1 MKFSLINAFFF
12 IIKLTDKNK
21 ISGQQVRGFLQNVV
35 IGEKQTYRKT
45 MKNITRDEIKDAMQR
60 YIADGGKIEKIKFKD
75 NGMLLN
81 NDLMLDRNF
90 DNKSNFLEELQVN
103 SIFEPEVVN

>member
-1 MKFSLINAFFF
+1 MKS
-12 IIKLTDKNK
+12 KMQCSVT
-21 ISGQQVRGFLQNVV
+21 LQTV
-35 IGEKQTYRKT
+35 
-45 MKNITRDEIKDAMQR
+45 
-60 YIADGGKIEKIKFKD
+60 GKYEKIKFKD

-90 DNKSNFLEELQVN
+90 DNESNVLEELQVD

>member
-1 MKFSLINAFFF
+1 M
-12 IIKLTDKNK
+12 T
-21 ISGQQVRGFLQNVV
+21 
-35 IGEKQTYRKT
+35 
-45 MKNITRDEIKDAMQR
+45 NITRDEIKDAMQR

-90 DNKSNFLEELQVN
+90 DNESNVLEELKVD

>member
-1 MKFSLINAFFF
+1 VFLHNV
-12 IIKLTDKNK
+12 IIKKHTIL
-21 ISGQQVRGFLQNVV
+21 
-35 IGEKQTYRKT
+35 KT

-81 NDLMLDRNF
+81 NDFILDRNF
-90 DNKSNFLEELQVN
+90 DNESNILEDLQDN

>member
-1 MKFSLINAFFF
+1 
-12 IIKLTDKNK
+12 
-21 ISGQQVRGFLQNVV
+21 
-35 IGEKQTYRKT
+35 

-90 DNKSNFLEELQVN
+90 DNESNVLEELQAD
-103 SIFEPEVVN
+103 SIFEPEVVNWSDPMTTFWSGSDKFRLVSLLPLRQRFSFLYPDL

>member
-1 MKFSLINAFFF
+1 
-12 IIKLTDKNK
+12 
-21 ISGQQVRGFLQNVV
+21 
-35 IGEKQTYRKT
+35 

-81 NDLMLDRNF
+81 NDFMLVTD
-90 DNKSNFLEELQVN
+90 DTSQSPIGWLKAVAPLNKDCILVTDDTSQLPMGWLNTVAL
-103 SIFEPEVVN
+103 

>member
-1 MKFSLINAFFF
+1 
-12 IIKLTDKNK
+12 
-21 ISGQQVRGFLQNVV
+21 
-35 IGEKQTYRKT
+35 

-81 NDLMLDRNF
+81 NDLMSVSYTHLTLPTIC
-90 DNKSNFLEELQVN
+90 SV
-103 SIFEPEVVN
+103 

>member
-1 MKFSLINAFFF
+1 
-12 IIKLTDKNK
+12 
-21 ISGQQVRGFLQNVV
+21 
-35 IGEKQTYRKT
+35 
-45 MKNITRDEIKDAMQR
+45 MKNITRDEIRDAMQR

-90 DNKSNFLEELQVN
+90 DNESNVLEDLQGA
-103 SIFEPEVVN
+103 SIFEPEVVNSSDPMPTL

>member
-1 MKFSLINAFFF
+1 
-12 IIKLTDKNK
+12 
-21 ISGQQVRGFLQNVV
+21 
-35 IGEKQTYRKT
+35 

-81 NDLMLDRNF
+81 NDLILDRNF
-90 DNKSNFLEELQVN
+90 DNESNVLEELR
-103 SIFEPEVVN
+103 